1 MGASASAPTP
11 PSIKAKRDTYNQLKT
26 GSIKTLDQDKLTR
39 ISLLLGIFKALNN
52 LYFEELEF
60 ADTWVTALNN
70 NPIFGGKSPLI
81 YMVQGGL
88 PAIILVRQLLE
99 RSNRPDGPG
108 PIVEE
113 LVVEALVVFAPD
125 TEPDRG
131 EDVIHD
137 RCNVSK
143 RGVKEGRQEE
153 STPSGKPLNAMLKAF
168 VFMYK
173 RLAVNRKVVS
183 SNREFR

>member
-1 MGASASAPTP
+1 MANLQHTVAEF
-11 PSIKAKRDTYNQLKT
+11 PSEVPADLSKKQTQDELSPLAIEAFLKMVSIWRLENRDARQLLGGIPNDVYNQLKT

-70 NPIFGGKSPLI
+70 NAIFGGKSPLI

-99 RSNRPDGPG
+99 
-108 PIVEE
+108 
-113 LVVEALVVFAPD
+113 A
-125 TEPDRG
+125 
-131 EDVIHD
+131 
-137 RCNVSK
+137 RCIGLGSQIQIRKEQNV
-143 RGVKEGRQEE
+143 
-153 STPSGKPLNAMLKAF
+153 
-168 VFMYK
+168 
-173 RLAVNRKVVS
+173 
-183 SNREFR
+183 